1 MRSTTPPKRKWTT
14 NLVTR
19 RGFLGG
25 GAAAAASGVIGV
37 TGGAYAAGAVGAQNL
52 ETFAAKRELSF
63 RGNHQMGIEADL
75 QAVTNFIAFDIKPT
89 TDKAA
94 MLRFMSLITD
104 DIDRL
109 SRGEPV
115 LADPSPELAIGAAR
129 FSAYVGFGP
138 DLFEKLGLQ
147 AQMPTGFGRL
157 PTFKVDQLQDQHS
170 SGDVLIHIAA
180 DDPVVLAHGT
190 RGIVRDAMPFASVR
204 WVQSGFAHTPGMVP
218 PGITHRN
225 LMGQVDGTA
234 NPTLGT
240 EDFNQVVWIEDGP
253 AWIQGGTL
261 LAYRRIAM
269 QLDTW
274 DQLGTPSKEEVIG
287 RKLSNGAP
295 LTGDKE
301 SDIPDLAAR
310 HPNGL
315 SVIPEFAHI
324 RRAAPASPGERIFR
338 RPFSYE
344 AGISTAGSVDVGLLW
359 TAYQRNMDN
368 QFIPIQS
375 RLDELDLLNKWTAP
389 IGSAEFAIA
398 GGVLDGEVIAEALF
412 S

>member
-1 MRSTTPPKRKWTT
+1 MVS
-14 NLVTR
+14 R
-19 RGFLGG
+19 RGFLGS
-25 GAAAAASGVIGV
+25 GAAVAVSGVIGV
-37 TGGAYAAGAVGAQNL
+37 AGGAYAASAVGAQNL

-75 QAVTNFIAFDIKPT
+75 QSVTNFIAFDIKET
-89 TDKAA
+89 TDRAA

-109 SRGEPV
+109 SRGKPV
-115 LADPSPELAIGAAR
+115 LADPAPELAIGAAR

-138 DLFEKLGLQ
+138 SLFEKLGLES
-147 AQMPTGFGRL
+147 QMPTGFGRL
-157 PTFKVDQLQDQHS
+157 PAFKVDRLQDQYS
-170 SGDVLIHIAA
+170 SGDVLIHISA

-190 RGIVRDAMPFASVR
+190 RGLVRDAMPFASVR
-204 WVQSGFAHTPGMVP
+204 WVQSGFAHTPGIIP

-240 EDFNQVVWIEDGP
+240 DDFDKVVWIEDGP

-274 DQLGTPSKEEVIG
+274 DQLGTPSKEEAVG

-295 LTGDKE
+295 LTGDRE

-324 RRAAPASPGERIFR
+324 RRAAPVSQDERIFR

-344 AGISTAGSVDVGLLW
+344 AGISSAGSVDVGLLW
-359 TAYQRNMDN
+359 TAYQRNLDN
-368 QFIPIQS
+368 QFIPIQR
-375 RLDELDLLNKWTAP
+375 RLDEFDLLNKWTVP

-398 GGVLDGEVIAEALF
+398 GGVSQGQVISEALF